1 MDFQTKAYYPVFLN
15 LEGKFCVVIGGG
27 RVAERKIKSLL
38 ECGAKVKVI
47 SPDITPGIEKLHE
60 EAKILLEKRPYQRG
74 DLEGAWL
81 VIAATSDPEVQ
92 KEVFEEAEFRKIFCN
107 VVDVPEKCSF
117 IVPSVVRRGELCL
130 AISTSGASPA
140 LARRIR
146 ERLEREF
153 DSSWEAHVKL
163 MKHIRKEVL
172 SSGLSPKERELKLK
186 KLALVPFYSYFKRK
200 EYSLIKSILKSE
212 GITFPSWISEAAR
225 TSSTEP

>member
-1 MDFQTKAYYPVFLN
+1 MKAYYPAFLN
-15 LEGKFCVVIGGG
+15 LEGKLCVVIGGG

-38 ECGAKVKVI
+38 ECGARVRVI
-47 SPDITPGIEKLHE
+47 SPEATAGIEKLSE
-60 EAKILLEKRPYQRG
+60 EGKLILEKRIYQKG

-81 VIAATSDPEVQ
+81 VVAATSDPRVQ
-92 KEVFEEAEFRKIFCN
+92 KGVFEEAESRRIFCN

-117 IVPSVVRRGELCL
+117 IVPSVIRRGELCI

-146 ERLEREF
+146 ERLEKEF
-153 DSSWEAHVKL
+153 DSSWESHVKL

-172 SSGLSPKERELKLK
+172 SSELSLKERELKLK

-200 EYSLIKSILKSE
+200 EYSIIKSILKSE
-212 GITFPSWISEAAR
+212 GITCPSWISEAAR